1 MTMSIKVT
9 LDTNV
14 LISAFFWEGESY
26 RVMMKCKEGKAELVL
41 SEDIL
46 DEFKEVLRKEKK
58 FCQTEE
64 SIERHLKVLRS
75 VAAIVSPTERVNAI
89 KEDEMD
95 NRIIECAI
103 AGGASYLVTKDR
115 HLLKLKKYKN
125 VEIVTPREFLSLFS

>member
-1 MTMSIKVT
+1 MKVRIT

-14 LISAFFWEGESY
+14 LISAFFWRGDPY
-26 RVMMKCKEGKAELVL
+26 KVMVKCKEGKAELVL

-46 DEFKEVLRKEKK
+46 NEFKEVLKREEK

-64 SIERHLKVLRS
+64 SIQKHLNVLKRVATIVFPQEKVN
-75 VAAIVSPTERVNAI
+75 VI

-103 AGGASYLVTKDR
+103 AGNASYLVTKDR
-115 HLLKLKKYKN
+115 HLLKLRNYRNIK
-125 VEIVTPREFLSLFS
+125 IVTPQEFLSLFS